1 MTRHEKVPRLLG
13 SSLTDLDLV
22 TSGRGGSAESNE
34 EAGNVPT
41 RCSFYLFTEF
51 SAGKMASKRSFD
63 LSGPFQP
70 RRDATISLYVLSP
83 RFFGSEPGGHRR
95 PRETF
100 CQGFWEVHPPPV
112 PEVFSS
118 VWCK

>member
-83 RFFGSEPGGHRR
+83 RFFRKRARGPPMSEGDVLPGVLGSAPTARSGG
-95 PRETF
+95 F
-100 CQGFWEVHPPPV
+100 FLSLV
-112 PEVFSS
+112 
-118 VWCK
+118 